1 MLFLVYES
9 YVFSFS
15 FFTLQSRVCK
25 IRLYLHSSKDPST
38 FIFNKE
44 KELQKL
50 GYGLWDNDL
59 IFNFLTKE
67 KQAVNGTIPCRG
79 SYEKDISLYQQLVET
94 LTAPGAVVLD
104 VFASVG
110 KQHYLVIDILFLSKV
125 GFLKK
130 PRFRFRVRFR
140 VYFNLLKYSLTVDFY
155 VVLQEILLLLVRTAA
170 VMLWLLKMTWRSSTT
185 S

>member
-1 MLFLVYES
+1 VYES

-44 KELQKL
+44 KELQRL

-59 IFNFLTKE
+59 IFNYLSEE
-67 KQAVNGTIPCRG
+67 KQAVNGTTPWRG
-79 SYEKDISLYQQLVET
+79 SYEKDILLYQQFVEI
-94 LTAPGAVVLD
+94 LTAPGAVILD

-110 KQHYLVIDILFLSKV
+110 KQHYLVIDILFLYEV
-125 GFLKK
+125 GFLSK
-130 PRFRFRVRFR
+130 P
-140 VYFNLLKYSLTVDFY
+140 
-155 VVLQEILLLLVRTAA
+155 
-170 VMLWLLKMTWRSSTT
+170 
-185 S
+185 